1 MNAHRRES
9 DLHELNSDV
18 LSEFKQGL
26 LDEEQYNVLYQR
38 IEHIMK
44 EINQQKNQEKT

>member
-9 DLHELNSDV
+9 DLHKLNSDV
-18 LSEFKQGL
+18 LREFKQGL

-38 IEHIMK
+38 IEDIMK
-44 EINQQKNQEKT
+44 EINEGKT